1 MSDKKRMRYNPDED
15 GYKAVRFQI
24 RASQKTLDKLEKLAQ
39 KKGMT
44 KSEVIR
50 ELIEKAK

>member
-1 MSDKKRMRYNPDED
+1 MASKKVRFLPDEE
-15 GYKAVRFQI
+15 GYKAVRFQV
-24 RASQKTLDKLEKLAQ
+24 RLSQKDYEKLESIAQ

-50 ELIEKAK
+50 NWITKSK